1 MTRPTQLVLLFAVAL
16 GALILGAS
24 FGAAQQVPATAAPPA
39 SANPPSAPGNG
50 PSAGTPAPAAA
61 QPPPASAAPAPT
73 PPAPV
78 AAPAPAN
85 TQVAPAPAATATP
98 PAPAHAPPTSTA
110 APPAPASAQPAPAA
124 TRPTPAITLNPADLA
139 FIDRVTWGANESTA
153 AEFVALGRDR
163 WLERQ
168 LHSGPKDRLPAAAQA
183 IINGLAVATRPL
195 TEIAWPLAAQQR
207 NANQIPD
214 AEQKKT
220 LQQAFQ
226 QSLNELGRQAAT
238 RSLVRDLYSPDQLRE
253 KMTWFWFN
261 HFNVHLYKSDIRETI
276 GDYEE
281 QLRRHALGH
290 FRDLLRATAVHPAML
305 RYLDNA
311 ENAKSHINENYA
323 REIMELHTMG
333 VGSGYT
339 QEDVQELAR
348 ILTGVGVNF
357 QPPDANAPKLD
368 IMAQPDHVRAGLF
381 EFNPARH
388 DYGVKHFLGHTI
400 EGRGFAEVEQA
411 LDILA
416 RHPATAAY
424 VSRKIATYF
433 MSDTPPDALVQRMA
447 QSFRTTD
454 GDIVSVLLVM
464 FKSPEFMGS
473 LAAKTKYKDPMQFV
487 LSAVRL
493 AYDNKVILNAGP
505 IIGWLNRLA
514 EGLYNHPT
522 PDGYPM
528 TAAAWNS
535 PGQMATRFEIARAI
549 GSNAGGMFKAPPPDT
564 AERPA
569 FPQIASAFYFN
580 TVQPTLSQAT
590 RSALDQAGSPQ
601 EWNALFLS
609 SPEFMR

>member
-1 MTRPTQLVLLFAVAL
+1 MIRSTQLVLLLAGAF
-16 GALILGAS
+16 GALILGVHIGLAE
-24 FGAAQQVPATAAPPA
+24 QAP
-39 SANPPSAPGNG
+39 
-50 PSAGTPAPAAA
+50 PAPAAA
-61 QPPPASAAPAPT
+61 
-73 PPAPV
+73 PPAPAQAPPAPA
-78 AAPAPAN
+78 AAPAPAAM
-85 TQVAPAPAATATP
+85 Q
-98 PAPAHAPPTSTA
+98 PAPAHAPS
-110 APPAPASAQPAPAA
+110 APANAQAAPAA
-124 TRPTPAITLNPADLA
+124 AHPTPVITLSPADLA
-139 FIDRVTWGANESTA
+139 LIDRVTWGANESTA
-153 AEFVALGRDR
+153 AEFVALGRDH

-168 LHSGPKDRLPAAAQA
+168 LHPGPKDRLPAAAQA
-183 IINGLAVATRPL
+183 IINALPIATHPL
-195 TEIAWPLAAQQR
+195 TEIAWPLTAQQR

-214 AEQKKT
+214 AEQKRT

-238 RSLVRDLYSPDQLRE
+238 RSLVRDLYSADQLRE

-281 QLRRHALGH
+281 QLRHHALGR
-290 FRDLLRATAVHPAML
+290 FRDLLRATATHPAML
-305 RYLDNA
+305 RYLDNS
-311 ENAKSHINENYA
+311 ENAKGHINENYA

-357 QPPDANAPKLD
+357 QPPDPNAPKLN
-368 IMAQPDHVRAGLF
+368 IMAQPDHIRAGLF

-388 DYGVKHFLGHTI
+388 DYSVKHFLGHTI

-416 RHPATAAY
+416 RQPATATF

-433 MSDTPPDALVQRMA
+433 LSDTPPDALVQRMA
-447 QSFRTTD
+447 QAFRTTD

-464 FKSPEFMGS
+464 FKSPEFAGS
-473 LAAKTKYKDPMQFV
+473 LQAKSKYKDPMQFV

-493 AYDNKVILNAGP
+493 AYDTKVILNAGP
-505 IIGWLNRLA
+505 VMGWLNRLA

-528 TAAAWNS
+528 MAAAWNG
-535 PGQMATRFEIARAI
+535 PGQMATRFEIARQI
-549 GSNAGGMFKAPPPDT
+549 GSTAAGMFKAPPPDT

-569 FPQIASAFYFN
+569 FPQIAGAFYFN
-580 TVQPTLSQAT
+580 VVQPTLSAAT

-601 EWNALFLS
+601 EWNTLFLS

>member
-1 MTRPTQLVLLFAVAL
+1 MIRPNEFILRLAGAFGALVL
-16 GALILGAS
+16 GAISA
-24 FGAAQQVPATAAPPA
+24 AAQQVPA
-39 SANPPSAPGNG
+39 
-50 PSAGTPAPAAA
+50 AA
-61 QPPPASAAPAPT
+61 QP
-73 PPAPV
+73 
-78 AAPAPAN
+78 N
-85 TQVAPAPAATATP
+85 PAA
-98 PAPAHAPPTSTA
+98 
-110 APPAPASAQPAPAA
+110 APASAQPVPPAA
-124 TRPTPAITLNPADLA
+124 RSVPVVALSPADLA
-139 FIDRVTWGANESTA
+139 FIDRLTWGANESAA
-153 AEFVALGRDR
+153 AEFAALGRDR

-168 LHSGPKDRLPAAAQA
+168 LHPGPKDRLPAAAQA
-183 IINGLAVATRPL
+183 IINGLPVATRPL
-195 TEIAWPLAAQQR
+195 TEIVWPLTAQQR

-214 AEQKKT
+214 PEQKKT

-238 RSLVRDLYSPDQLRE
+238 RSLLRDLYSPDQLRE

-281 QLRRHALGH
+281 RLRHNALGH
-290 FRDLLRATAVHPAML
+290 FRDLLRATATHPAML

-311 ENAKSHINENYA
+311 ENAKGHINENYA

-333 VGSGYT
+333 VGSGYA

-357 QPPDANAPKLD
+357 QPPGPDAAKPP
-368 IMAQPDHVRAGLF
+368 PDHIRSGLF

-400 EGRGFAEVEQA
+400 EGRGFVEIDEA

-416 RHPATAAY
+416 RHPATATF

-433 MSDTPPDALVQRMA
+433 LSDTPPDALVQRMA

-454 GDIVSVLLVM
+454 GDVVSVLLTM
-464 FKSPEFMGS
+464 FRSPEFTAS
-473 LAAKTKYKDPMQFV
+473 LAAKSKYKDPIQFV
-487 LSAVRL
+487 LSAIRL
-493 AYDNKVILNAGP
+493 AYDNKVVLNAQP
-505 IIGWLNRLA
+505 IMGWLNRLA

-528 TAAAWNS
+528 VAAAWNS

-549 GSNAGGMFKAPPPDT
+549 GSNAAGLFKAPPPDT

-569 FPQIASAFYFN
+569 FPQIASALYFN
-580 TVQPTLSQAT
+580 AVQPTLSQAT

-601 EWNALFLS
+601 EWNMLFLS

>member
-1 MTRPTQLVLLFAVAL
+1 MTRPRQLVPLFASAF
-16 GALILGAS
+16 GALILGATC
-24 FGAAQQVPATAAPPA
+24 GAAQQVPAPA
-39 SANPPSAPGNG
+39 QPN
-50 PSAGTPAPAAA
+50 PAA
-61 QPPPASAAPAPT
+61 S
-73 PPAPV
+73 
-78 AAPAPAN
+78 
-85 TQVAPAPAATATP
+85 
-98 PAPAHAPPTSTA
+98 
-110 APPAPASAQPAPAA
+110 APASAPPPAA
-124 TRPTPAITLNPADLA
+124 RSVPVATLSPADLA
-139 FIDRVTWGANESTA
+139 FIDRVTWGANESA
-153 AEFVALGRDR
+153 VAEFAALGRDR

-168 LHSGPKDRLPAAAQA
+168 LHPAAKDRLPAAAQA
-183 IINGLAVATRPL
+183 IVNGLPVATRAL
-195 TEIAWPLAAQQR
+195 TEIVWPLAAQQR

-214 AEQKKT
+214 PEQKKT
-220 LQQAFQ
+220 LQQALQ
-226 QSLNELGRQAAT
+226 QSLNELGRQVAT
-238 RSLVRDLYSPDQLRE
+238 RSLLRDLYSPDQLRE

-261 HFNVHLYKSDIRETI
+261 HFNVHLYKADIRETI

-281 QLRRHALGH
+281 RLRHHALGH
-290 FRDLLRATAVHPAML
+290 FRDLLRATATHPAML

-311 ENAKSHINENYA
+311 DNAKSHINENYA

-357 QPPDANAPKLD
+357 QPPGPDAVKPP
-368 IMAQPDHVRAGLF
+368 AQPDHIRSGLF
-381 EFNPARH
+381 EFDPARH

-400 EGRGFAEVEQA
+400 EGRGFVEVEQA

-416 RHPATAAY
+416 RHPATATF

-433 MSDTPPDALVQRMA
+433 LSDTPPDGLVQRMA

-454 GDIVSVLLVM
+454 GDVVSVLLMM
-464 FKSPEFMGS
+464 FKSTEFTAS
-473 LAAKTKYKDPMQFV
+473 LAAKAKYKDPMQFV
-487 LSAVRL
+487 LSAIRL
-493 AYDNKVILNAGP
+493 AYDNKVILNTQP
-505 IIGWLNRLA
+505 ITGWLNRLA

-528 TAAAWNS
+528 VAAAWNS

-549 GSNAGGMFKAPPPDT
+549 GSNAAGLFKAAPPDT

-569 FPQIASAFYFN
+569 FPQIASAFFFN
-580 TVQPTLSQAT
+580 VVQPTLSQAT

-601 EWNALFLS
+601 EWNMLFLS

>member
-1 MTRPTQLVLLFAVAL
+1 MTRPTQLVLLLAGAF
-16 GALILGAS
+16 GALMLDAHIGLAEQ
-24 FGAAQQVPATAAPPA
+24 APATAQPPPVNAPSAPAATDPQPPPGHAPPA
-39 SANPPSAPGNG
+39 PPA
-50 PSAGTPAPAAA
+50 AQAARAYAQPAPAAA
-61 QPPPASAAPAPT
+61 QPAAAPAQ
-73 PPAPV
+73 PASV
-78 AAPAPAN
+78 SAR
-85 TQVAPAPAATATP
+85 PAPAAAQP
-98 PAPAHAPPTSTA
+98 ASAPAH
-110 APPAPASAQPAPAA
+110 
-124 TRPTPAITLNPADLA
+124 PTPVVTLGTADLA

-153 AEFVALGRDR
+153 AEFLALGRDR

-168 LHSGPKDRLPAAAQA
+168 LHPGPQDRLPAAARA
-183 IINGLAVATRPL
+183 IINALPIATRPL
-195 TEIAWPLAAQQR
+195 TEIAWPLTAQQR

-238 RSLVRDLYSPDQLRE
+238 RSLLRDLYSGDQLRE

-261 HFNVHLYKSDIRETI
+261 HFNVHLHKSDIRETI

-281 QLRRHALGH
+281 QLRHHALGH
-290 FRDLLRATAVHPAML
+290 FRDLLRATATHPAML

-311 ENAKSHINENYA
+311 ENAKGHINEHYA

-357 QPPDANAPKLD
+357 QPPDPNGPKPAP
-368 IMAQPDHVRAGLF
+368 QPDHIRTGLF

-400 EGRGFAEVEQA
+400 DGRGFAEVEQA

-416 RHPATAAY
+416 RHPATATY

-433 MSDTPPDALVQRMA
+433 MSDAPPDALVQRMA
-447 QSFRTTD
+447 QTFRTTD
-454 GDIVSVLLVM
+454 GDVVSVLLVM
-464 FKSPEFMGS
+464 FKSAEFAGS
-473 LAAKTKYKDPMQFV
+473 LQAKSKYKDPMQFV

-493 AYDNKVILNAGP
+493 AYDNKVILNAQP
-505 IIGWLNRLA
+505 IMGWLNRLA
-514 EGLYNHPT
+514 QGLYNRPT

-528 TAAAWNS
+528 TATAWDG
-535 PGQMATRFEIARAI
+535 PGQLALRFEIARQI
-549 GSNAGGMFKAPPPDT
+549 GSNGAGMFKAPPPDT

-580 TVQPTLSQAT
+580 AVQPRLSAAT
-590 RSALDQAGSPQ
+590 RTALDQAGSPQ

>member
-1 MTRPTQLVLLFAVAL
+1 MTRPTQLVLLLAGAF
-16 GALILGAS
+16 GALMLDAHIGLADQ
-24 FGAAQQVPATAAPPA
+24 APATTQPTPANAPSAPAATDPRPPPGHAPPA
-39 SANPPSAPGNG
+39 PAPAQAA
-50 PSAGTPAPAAA
+50 PAYAQPAPAAA
-61 QPPPASAAPAPT
+61 QPAAAP
-73 PPAPV
+73 
-78 AAPAPAN
+78 
-85 TQVAPAPAATATP
+85 
-98 PAPAHAPPTSTA
+98 
-110 APPAPASAQPAPAA
+110 AQPAPARPA
-124 TRPTPAITLNPADLA
+124 PAAAQPASAPAHPTPVVTLGPADLA

-153 AEFVALGRDR
+153 AEFLALGRDR

-168 LHSGPKDRLPAAAQA
+168 LHPGPQDRLPAAARA
-183 IINGLAVATRPL
+183 IINALPIATRPL
-195 TEIAWPLAAQQR
+195 TEIAWPLTAQQR

-238 RSLVRDLYSPDQLRE
+238 RSLLRDLYSGDQLRE

-261 HFNVHLYKSDIRETI
+261 HFNVHLNKSDIRETI

-281 QLRRHALGH
+281 QLRHHALGH
-290 FRDLLRATAVHPAML
+290 FRDLLRATATHPAML

-311 ENAKSHINENYA
+311 ENAKGHINENYA

-357 QPPDANAPKLD
+357 QPPDPNGPKPAP
-368 IMAQPDHVRAGLF
+368 QPDHIRTGLF

-400 EGRGFAEVEQA
+400 DGRGFAEVEQA

-416 RHPATAAY
+416 RHPATATY
-424 VSRKIATYF
+424 VSRQIATYF
-433 MSDTPPDALVQRMA
+433 MSDAPPDGLVQRMA
-447 QSFRTTD
+447 QTFRTTD
-454 GDIVSVLLVM
+454 GDVVSVLLVM
-464 FKSPEFMGS
+464 FKSAEFAGS
-473 LAAKTKYKDPMQFV
+473 LQAKSKYKDPMQFV

-493 AYDNKVILNAGP
+493 AYDNKVILNAQP
-505 IIGWLNRLA
+505 IMGWLNRLA
-514 EGLYNHPT
+514 QGLYNRPT

-528 TAAAWNS
+528 TAAAWDG
-535 PGQMATRFEIARAI
+535 PGQLALRFEIARQI
-549 GSNAGGMFKAPPPDT
+549 GSNGAGMFKAPPPDT

-580 TVQPTLSQAT
+580 AVQPRLSAAT
-590 RSALDQAGSPQ
+590 RTALDQAGSPQ
-601 EWNALFLS
+601 EWNALILS

>member
-1 MTRPTQLVLLFAVAL
+1 MIRPTQLVPLLAGTFGAV
-16 GALILGAS
+16 ILGATS
-24 FGAAQQVPATAAPPA
+24 GAAQQVPAAGQPNPAAA
-39 SANPPSAPGNG
+39 SAPATVP
-50 PSAGTPAPAAA
+50 PAPAAA
-61 QPPPASAAPAPT
+61 RSGPA
-73 PPAPV
+73 V
-78 AAPAPAN
+78 
-85 TQVAPAPAATATP
+85 
-98 PAPAHAPPTSTA
+98 
-110 APPAPASAQPAPAA
+110 
-124 TRPTPAITLNPADLA
+124 TLSPSDLA
-139 FIDRVTWGANESTA
+139 FMDRITWGANESAA
-153 AEFVALGRDR
+153 AEFAALGRDR

-168 LHSGPKDRLPAAAQA
+168 LHPGAKDRLPAAAQA
-183 IINGLAVATRPL
+183 IINGLPIATRPL
-195 TEIAWPLAAQQR
+195 TEIAWPLTAQQR

-214 AEQKKT
+214 PEQKKT

-238 RSLVRDLYSPDQLRE
+238 RSLLRDLYSPDQLRE

-281 QLRRHALGH
+281 HLRHTALGH
-290 FRDLLRATAVHPAML
+290 FRDLLRATATHPAML

-311 ENAKSHINENYA
+311 ENAKGHINENYA

-333 VGSGYT
+333 VGSGYS

-357 QPPDANAPKLD
+357 QPPAPDAAKPPP
-368 IMAQPDHVRAGLF
+368 QGDHIHSGLF

-388 DYGVKHFLGHTI
+388 DYGVKHFLGHAI

-416 RHPATAAY
+416 RHPATATF

-433 MSDTPPDALVQRMA
+433 LSDTPPDALVQRMA

-454 GDIVSVLLVM
+454 GDVVSVLLTM
-464 FKSPEFMGS
+464 FKSPEFTAS
-473 LAAKTKYKDPMQFV
+473 LAAKAKYKDPVQFV
-487 LSAVRL
+487 LSAIRL
-493 AYDNKVILNAGP
+493 AYDNKVILNAQP
-505 IIGWLNRLA
+505 IMGWLNRLA

-528 TAAAWNS
+528 VAAAWNS

-549 GSNAGGMFKAPPPDT
+549 GSNAAGLFKAPPPDT

-580 TVQPTLSQAT
+580 VVQPTLSQAS

-601 EWNALFLS
+601 EWNMLFLS